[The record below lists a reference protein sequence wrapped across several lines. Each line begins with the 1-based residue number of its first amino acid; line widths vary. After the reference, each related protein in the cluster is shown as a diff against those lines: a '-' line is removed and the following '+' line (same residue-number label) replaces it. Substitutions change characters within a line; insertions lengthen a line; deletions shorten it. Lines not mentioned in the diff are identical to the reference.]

1 MLKDPAAAARSKSGN
16 PLCQL
21 ELGRDRSRRRDGDQ
35 EAKVLPIGD
44 WRLAIDGLSI
54 GAAMVVWNTFPM
66 QMPLK
71 RSGTRRKV
79 FRWLARGVAALLVVY
94 VLFGGVVVLAMMQPP
109 ERFGRFMRHVPM
121 ALVWGVLPGP
131 KLWLW
136 ARQGTLRIGD
146 QAPDFTLST
155 HDHKE
160 HVTLSSFRGQ
170 RPVVL
175 VFGSYT

>member
-1 MLKDPAAAARSKSGN
+1 
-16 PLCQL
+16 
-21 ELGRDRSRRRDGDQ
+21 
-35 EAKVLPIGD
+35 LPIGD
-44 WRLAIDGLSI
+44 WRLAIHELAIGNWRLAIDGLSI
-54 GAAMVVWNTFPM
+54 GEAMVVWNTFPM

-71 RSGTRRKV
+71 RSGTRRTV
-79 FRWLARGVAALLVVY
+79 FRWLARSVAALLVVY

-136 ARQGTLRIGD
+136 ARQGTLRVGD
-146 QAPDFTLST
+146 RAPDFTLST